1 MTRFVYD
8 QFAKQYLTELLSPFG
23 EVEASRAIAAEVRE
37 VDVIFSPASDHPP
50 EVAILGLL
58 GRLATTAAIFE
69 PFRNAIQPGD
79 IRSCLSKLFELYNE
93 FDRQANREN
102 TRLNEAQLPHLW
114 ILSPT
119 VSQAVLSGFK
129 AELDLEN
136 WGEGVY
142 FLGRSFKTGIVV
154 IHQLPKTPET
164 LWLRML
170 GKGNVQKQA
179 IAELRQ
185 LPEDNPFRVQTLEL
199 LYNLL
204 TILEV
209 RQDLETEDQS
219 LIMELSPLYLERLEN
234 ANQRG
239 IQQGIQQGFEQG
251 QRRIVEGMLQAKFG
265 EVDAEL
271 SAIIESL
278 LLIPPVEISRLIAQ
292 LSREEL
298 LARVRNTN

>member
-69 PFRNAIQPGD
+69 PFRNAVQPGE

-129 AELDLEN
+129 AELDVEN
-136 WGEGVY
+136 WGEGIY
-142 FLGRSFKTGIVV
+142 FLGKSFKTGIVV

-170 GKGNVQKQA
+170 GKGKVQKQA
-179 IAELRQ
+179 ITELRE

-219 LIMELSPLYLERLEN
+219 LVMELSPLYLERLEN
-234 ANQRG
+234 A
-239 IQQGIQQGFEQG
+239 IQQGE
-251 QRRIVEGMLQAKFG
+251 RLMVEKMLKAKFR
-265 EVDAEL
+265 EVDGEL
-271 SAIIESL
+271 SCHH
-278 LLIPPVEISRLIAQ
+278 
-292 LSREEL
+292 
-298 LARVRNTN
+298 

>member
-69 PFRNAIQPGD
+69 PFRNAVQPGE

-129 AELDLEN
+129 AELDVET
-136 WGEGVY
+136 WGEGIY
-142 FLGRSFKTGIVV
+142 FLGKSFKTGIVV

-170 GKGNVQKQA
+170 GKGKVQKQA
-179 IAELRQ
+179 ITELRE

-239 IQQGIQQGFEQG
+239 IQQGLVQG
-251 QRRIVEGMLQAKFG
+251 QRLMVEKMLKAKFG
-265 EVDAEL
+265 EVDGEL
-271 SAIIESL
+271 SAIIDAL
-278 LLIPPVEISRLIAQ
+278 LLIPPLDMSLLIAQ

-298 LARVRNTN
+298 LARVRNEN

>member
-58 GRLATTAAIFE
+58 GRLATTVAIFE
-69 PFRNAIQPGD
+69 PFRNAVQPGE

-119 VSQAVLSGFK
+119 VSTAVLSGFK
-129 AELDLEN
+129 AELDLET
-136 WGEGVY
+136 WGEGIY
-142 FLGRSFKTGIVV
+142 FLGKSFKTGIVV

-170 GKGNVQKQA
+170 GKGQVQKQA
-179 IAELRQ
+179 ITELRE

-219 LIMELSPLYLERLEN
+219 LVMELSPLYLERLEN

-239 IQQGIQQGFEQG
+239 IKQGLEQG
-251 QRRIVEGMLQAKFG
+251 QRLMVEKMLKAKFG
-265 EVDAEL
+265 EVDGEL
-271 SAIIESL
+271 SAIIDAL
-278 LLIPPVEISRLIAQ
+278 LLIPPLDMMQLIYQ
-292 LSREEL
+292 LSWEEL
-298 LARVRNTN
+298 LARVQNQD

>member
-69 PFRNAIQPGD
+69 PFRNAVQPAE
-79 IRSCLSKLFELYNE
+79 IRSCLSKLFELFNE

-129 AELDLEN
+129 AELDVEN
-136 WGEGVY
+136 WGEGIY
-142 FLGRSFKTGIVV
+142 FLGKSFKTGIVV

-170 GKGNVQKQA
+170 GKGKVQKQA
-179 IAELRQ
+179 ITELRE

-219 LIMELSPLYLERLEN
+219 LIMELSPLYSERLEN
-234 ANQRG
+234 A
-239 IQQGIQQGFEQG
+239 IQQGE
-251 QRRIVEGMLQAKFG
+251 RLMVEKMLKAKFG
-265 EVDAEL
+265 EVDGEL
-271 SAIIESL
+271 SAIIDAL
-278 LLIPPVEISRLIAQ
+278 LLMSPLDMMQLIYQ
-292 LSREEL
+292 LSWEEL
-298 LARVRNTN
+298 VARVRNEN

>member
-69 PFRNAIQPGD
+69 PFRNAVQPGE

-129 AELDLEN
+129 AELDVET
-136 WGEGVY
+136 WGEGIY
-142 FLGRSFKTGIVV
+142 FLGKSFKTGIVV

-170 GKGNVQKQA
+170 GKGKVQKQA
-179 IAELRQ
+179 ITELRE

-239 IQQGIQQGFEQG
+239 IQQGLVQG
-251 QRRIVEGMLQAKFG
+251 QRLMVEKMLKAKFG
-265 EVDAEL
+265 EVDGEL
-271 SAIIESL
+271 SAIIDAL
-278 LLIPPVEISRLIAQ
+278 LLIPPLDMSLLIAQ

-298 LARVRNTN
+298 LARVRNQN